1 MGYELSLLM
10 GATGLVLAV
19 ALVQVVVLV
28 RLTRTAAD
36 ITRMHDRLTRMV
48 AALDLL
54 TDTAETGFRQFA
66 EHLDQ
71 RGASTSS
78 EAAPARRPDSAARRA
93 TTSQGQAPTAT
104 AVATTPVR
112 STRKGPARVATST
125 RHAATAT
132 VTTTP
137 TTRPTPVASTPSSQ
151 ATAAPASTLMVA
163 TRKASRTSPARRA
176 TAAVAAFREAN

>member
-71 RGASTSS
+71 RAASASAD
-78 EAAPARRPDSAARRA
+78 AAPARRPEASARRMAASQVQTVSAPAAASTPVRA
-93 TTSQGQAPTAT
+93 TRKGAKKPAAAAT
-104 AVATTPVR
+104 AVAT
-112 STRKGPARVATST
+112 SA
-125 RHAATAT
+125 HA
-132 VTTTP
+132 
-137 TTRPTPVASTPSSQ
+137 RPTPVASTPDQ
-151 ATAAPASTLMVA
+151 AAAAPASMLMVA
-163 TRKASRTSPARRA
+163 TRKAARTNPASTRRTSA
-176 TAAVAAFREAN
+176 TVSAFREAN

>member
-66 EHLDQ
+66 EHLEQ
-71 RGASTSS
+71 RAASKSS
-78 EAAPARRPDSAARRA
+78 DAAPARRSEAPARRPAADQAHAESAPAAVSTPVRSARKGAKKAATAARAVSAAVTRPTAVA
-93 TTSQGQAPTAT
+93 TAAAPTAT
-104 AVATTPVR
+104 
-112 STRKGPARVATST
+112 
-125 RHAATAT
+125 
-132 VTTTP
+132 
-137 TTRPTPVASTPSSQ
+137 PS
-151 ATAAPASTLMVA
+151 ASTLMVA
-163 TRKASRTSPARRA
+163 TRKATRTAPASARRA
-176 TAAVAAFREAN
+176 TATVAAFREAN

>member
-10 GATGLVLAV
+10 GAAGLVLAV

-66 EHLDQ
+66 AHLEQ
-71 RGASTSS
+71 RGTPASPQ
-78 EAAPARRPDSAARRA
+78 AGPVRRPEAHARARRA
-93 TTSQGQAPTAT
+93 AASQGQASTAPAVASMPVRAPRKSAGRVSPPASTSAAQETTNPTA
-104 AVATTPVR
+104 
-112 STRKGPARVATST
+112 
-125 RHAATAT
+125 
-132 VTTTP
+132 
-137 TTRPTPVASTPSSQ
+137 RPTPAASARSQ
-151 ATAAPASTLMVA
+151 AAASPTSVLMVA
-163 TRKASRTSPARRA
+163 TRKASRTASTRRA
-176 TAAVAAFREAN
+176 TATVAAFREAN